1 MAPFS
6 TEGCLETMKEDP
18 WDMQFMSRFWADGS
32 RLKLLKLLIAGLGEV
47 DDEDGNDDILVVE
60 GVLDEILGDVVDL
73 FTIIDCAEELE
84 TEGLIT
90 FLEVVA
96 CLPDNDIGRALEVSI
111 GEACPVFLLE
121 ATKISFCLFDNT
133 SGGWW

>member
-1 MAPFS
+1 M
-6 TEGCLETMKEDP
+6 G
-18 WDMQFMSRFWADGS
+18 
-32 RLKLLKLLIAGLGEV
+32 
-47 DDEDGNDDILVVE
+47 DEDGNDDILVVE

-111 GEACPVFLLE
+111 GAALHEFLLE
-121 ATKISFCLFDNT
+121 ATKISFCLFDST
-133 SGGWW
+133 